1 MRAERDGNRIVWHGA
16 IEIMLIRK
24 AFVIQ
29 SKILHRAAMSDDP
42 RSFGGAAGGIGK
54 ALQDIG
60 DGMDVDVKIAAVD
73 ELHLCRA
80 FFREMHMSVG
90 EPRNGRPAFEIDRLS
105 FRAGEAANF
114 VGISR
119 GDNARTDA
127 GEGFTS
133 CALARE
139 GADFAIV

>member
-1 MRAERDGNRIVWHGA
+1 
-16 IEIMLIRK
+16 MLIRK
-24 AFVIQ
+24 AFVIEP
-29 SKILHRAAMSDDP
+29 KILHRAAMSDDP
-42 RSFGGAAGGIGK
+42 RSFGRATGGVGK

-80 FFREMHMSVG
+80 FLREMHMSVG

-114 VGISR
+114 VGISL
-119 GDNARTDA
+119 GDDARTDA

-133 CALARE
+133 CGLARE
-139 GADFAIV
+139 GADFAVVYNQIGIG